1 MLEPYSK
8 PFERFVNS
16 SNQSVRNVA
25 NTFAAAYTD
34 QARPSQNAL
43 CYCLGYLQHALAKNS
58 CTFYVQNLGMLLGHL
73 KAEKVHVVNHWQ

>member
-1 MLEPYSK
+1 VVVNSPYSDE
-8 PFERFVNS
+8 PLG
-16 SNQSVRNVA
+16 VRNVA

-43 CYCLGYLQHALAKNS
+43 CYCLGYLQHALAKNN